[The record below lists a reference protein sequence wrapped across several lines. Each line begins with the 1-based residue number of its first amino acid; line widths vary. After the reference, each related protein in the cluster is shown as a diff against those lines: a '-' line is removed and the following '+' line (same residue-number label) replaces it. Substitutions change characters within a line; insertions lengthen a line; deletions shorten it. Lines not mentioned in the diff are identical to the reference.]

1 MEYPGWTR
9 DDWKISMEI
18 YDIYDRMVFQ
28 SEISKI
34 IEYVIV
40 RGSVVGRKISLFD
53 FFVYDYLRLYV
64 WNFWNEKVRIISEL
78 EKIPKSRNITGSCD
92 DLEFIFKKRG
102 VRYNEPLNWYL
113 ILLRNMSRVSK
124 FANWK
129 G

>member
-40 RGSVVGRKISLFD
+40 CGSVIGRKISLFD
-53 FFVYDYLRLYV
+53 FFVYDYLGRHV
-64 WNFWNEKVRIISEL
+64 
-78 EKIPKSRNITGSCD
+78 
-92 DLEFIFKKRG
+92 
-102 VRYNEPLNWYL
+102 
-113 ILLRNMSRVSK
+113 
-124 FANWK
+124 
-129 G
+129 